1 MDEEGEEREK
11 GSEKER
17 REGGRGKREGR
28 KKEGGRRRKGRR
40 EECGKGRERE
50 IKYLA
55 VSSRRIMQ
63 THLWR
68 QRGERRANQPD
79 YAFLA
84 CSPAPVKCT
93 FC

>member
-1 MDEEGEEREK
+1 MEGEGEKEREK
-11 GSEKER
+11 GREKER
-17 REGGRGKREGR
+17 REGGRGKR
-28 KKEGGRRRKGRR
+28 EGGRRRKGRR

-55 VSSRRIMQ
+55 VSSRRIKQMN
-63 THLWR
+63 LWK
-68 QRGERRANQPD
+68 QRGERRVNQPD

-84 CSPAPVKCT
+84 CSPAPVKYT